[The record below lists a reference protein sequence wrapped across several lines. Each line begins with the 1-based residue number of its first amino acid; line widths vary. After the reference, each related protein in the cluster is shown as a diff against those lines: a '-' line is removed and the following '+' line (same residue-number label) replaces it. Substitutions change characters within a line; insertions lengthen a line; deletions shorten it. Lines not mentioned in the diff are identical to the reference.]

1 MTSDDA
7 SDEEDGPMPSPDKP
21 LFSRSMP
28 GILRKE
34 QILAEVD
41 LDHIKLRIRGR
52 EAETCDLVSWE
63 TSEMDST
70 HSIKGIISE
79 LVAAVGPEA
88 ARETVIYFS

>member
-1 MTSDDA
+1 MTSDDS
-7 SDEEDGPMPSPDKP
+7 SDEEDGPIVEPDKP
-21 LFSRSMP
+21 IFTRSMP

-41 LDHIKLRIRGR
+41 LEHIKLRIRGR
-52 EAETCDLVSWE
+52 DAETCDLVSWE
-63 TSEMDST
+63 SSEMDST

-88 ARETVIYFS
+88 AGEMVVYFS